1 MRACMEEGKSDGA
14 VANVQDSIWNWV
26 NISPCKL
33 WIPEEKD
40 DLQNTH
46 VSYSNSK
53 TNSQIQH
60 LLLRVHTLQ
69 GSYHKVTNSWCI
81 RWKYLESSVPHKE
94 KDKKIPVHKHTK
106 LPCKGDKGLQTNINM
121 SVKICQV
128 LCFAR
133 VCCSPSRAAPLPHW
147 CPSFAL

>member
-1 MRACMEEGKSDGA
+1 MHACMEEGKSDGA

-53 TNSQIQH
+53 TNSHIQH
-60 LLLRVHTLQ
+60 LLLRVHTL
-69 GSYHKVTNSWCI
+69 KAVI
-81 RWKYLESSVPHKE
+81 
-94 KDKKIPVHKHTK
+94 IK
-106 LPCKGDKGLQTNINM
+106 LLIHGVYDGNT
-121 SVKICQV
+121 
-128 LCFAR
+128 
-133 VCCSPSRAAPLPHW
+133 
-147 CPSFAL
+147 